1 MLKYGLSPQFKD
13 TFFVQFQRSKNMR
26 PTVSNGNV
34 LERFLAEVF
43 VLQGSAGALV
53 ARWNFRHEWPL

>member
-1 MLKYGLSPQFKD
+1 
-13 TFFVQFQRSKNMR
+13 MR
-26 PTVSNGNV
+26 PTASNGNV